1 MTWRCSLTSNLRQ
14 GALIFVGFHN
24 IFLFWLQ
31 ALLWEGPGIFVGK
44 NASKCQKKVQFGP
57 PFLLE
62 GWMTLLWGGRIF
74 RGTTSCALFVWK
86 MSFEIPIFCLD
97 KLINSCQGW
106 ELFVQEFWTG
116 LKLYSQ
122 SSTVFQ
128 KNAMKMKMLFSIQPN
143 DLGFWCIQLMH
154 SNFEFSDAPDP
165 KCLGAP
171 RALLVFW
178 SKKFFQRLASLP

>member
-1 MTWRCSLTSNLRQ
+1 MPQNVKKKFNLVPLSCSRIEWRCFEVDE
-14 GALIFVGFHN
+14 IF
-24 IFLFWLQ
+24 
-31 ALLWEGPGIFVGK
+31 PG
-44 NASKCQKKVQFGP
+44 S
-57 PFLLE
+57 
-62 GWMTLLWGGRIF
+62 
-74 RGTTSCALFVWK
+74 TSCALFVWK

-97 KLINSCQGW
+97 KLINSCTKS
-106 ELFVQEFWTG
+106 ESFWARNLERSKTVFPI
-116 LKLYSQ
+116 LYSF
-122 SSTVFQ
+122 SK

-178 SKKFFQRLASLP
+178 SKKILSETDCLSWSLSDNLN

>member
-74 RGTTSCALFVWK
+74 QGSTSCALFVWK
-86 MSFEIPIFCLD
+86 MSFEIPIFCLN

-116 LKLYSQ
+116 LKLYFQPVQFSKKCHENENA
-122 SSTVFQ
+122 VFNTA
-128 KNAMKMKMLFSIQPN
+128 KWLRILMHPTDAFKFWI
-143 DLGFWCIQLMH
+143 FWCT
-154 SNFEFSDAPDP
+154 
-165 KCLGAP
+165 
-171 RALLVFW
+171 R
-178 SKKFFQRLASLP
+178 SKMSGCT